1 MLDSAL
7 AVPAKPL
14 TKQTRFMGKLTLGNR
29 IKQISKNM

>member
-7 AVPAKPL
+7 AVPVKPL